1 MEPLINRDEYIKKV
15 NKLTNSFPINLL
27 IGSLIIVVLYHS
39 IGITF
44 FAEPGELFS
53 FNMLSESFFQG
64 TVITVVIYL
73 FKSRALGGV
82 VRTKPTDFTTK
93 EVQGYLPVVA
103 GTNIYK
109 QKAGYLLVEDHELTL
124 HLKMAGGYVCRE
136 TWSDLSKVEISVV
149 KETYNMVML
158 FVFGFRESIQIT
170 DGVTTVKV
178 LFPDATVY
186 AKEIQESI
194 NSYIQ

>member
-1 MEPLINRDEYIKKV
+1 MEPLIKRDEYLKKV
-15 NKLTNSFPINLL
+15 NKLTNSFPIQLL

-39 IGITF
+39 IGIGF
-44 FAEPGELFS
+44 FGEPGELFG
-53 FNMLSESFFQG
+53 FNMLAESFFQG
-64 TVITVVIYL
+64 TVITVVVYF
-73 FKSRALGGV
+73 FKSRAIGGV

-124 HLKMAGGYVCRE
+124 HLKMAGGYVCRN
-136 TWSDLSKVEISVV
+136 TWSDLSKVEVSVV
-149 KETYNMVML
+149 KETYNIVML
-158 FVFGFRESIQIT
+158 FVFGFRESIQIS
-170 DGVTTVKV
+170 DGETSVKV
-178 LFPDATVY
+178 LFPEASVY
-186 AKEIQESI
+186 AEEIKESI